1 MLALDF
7 LGVPFA
13 RTMHIGVQMA
23 FVGPPM
29 IRIKTREPEGLQQR
43 FELQKDFVFAA
54 PKDVYKPMGLV
65 PDKPSNA
72 LAILQPQLRYREGHA
87 ACCGGL

>member
-13 RTMHIGVQMA
+13 RTMHVGVQMA
-23 FVGPPM
+23 FVRPPM

-43 FELQKDFVFAA
+43 FELQKDFLVIT
-54 PKDVYKPMGLV
+54 DSVDGLI
-65 PDKPSNA
+65 P
-72 LAILQPQLRYREGHA
+72 G
-87 ACCGGL
+87 